1 MGEYFEQEFAAGAQ
15 KRRSWGGV
23 LLFAAGVIWV
33 VLAYQL
39 MAPFSDGDDRYS
51 SSRKCQSMLFYEG
64 DAPTWSDGTWD
75 DCRAERRWPEMLGWL
90 GLSVP
95 LSVAGA
101 VLYTSGATSLRMREY
116 MAEHR
121 IAAEKAAAAK
131 DLAEKRVSA
140 EKRDSTGKD

>member
-1 MGEYFEQEFAAGAQ
+1 MSEHFEQDFATSAQ
-15 KRRSWGGV
+15 RRRGWGGA
-23 LLFAAGVIWV
+23 LLLVAGIIWA

-39 MAPFSDGDDRYS
+39 MAPFSDGDDDSS

-64 DAPTWSDGTWD
+64 DDPTWQESTWD

-90 GLSVP
+90 ALSVP
-95 LSVAGA
+95 LSVGGA

-121 IAAEKAAAAK
+121 IAAAKSGAA
-131 DLAEKRVSA
+131 
-140 EKRDSTGKD
+140 GKG

>member
-1 MGEYFEQEFAAGAQ
+1 MSEHFEQDFATSAQRRRAWGGALLGAAG
-15 KRRSWGGV
+15 
-23 LLFAAGVIWV
+23 LIWL

-39 MAPFSDGDDRYS
+39 IAPFSEGDDS
-51 SSRKCQSMLFYEG
+51 SGSRKCQSMLFYEDEG
-64 DAPTWSDGTWD
+64 DDAPTWADATWD

-95 LSVAGA
+95 LSVGGA

-121 IAAEKAAAAK
+121 IAARVA
-131 DLAEKRVSA
+131 AEKDAARA
-140 EKRDSTGKD
+140 EKDAARKD

>member
-1 MGEYFEQEFAAGAQ
+1 MNQYFEQEFATAAQRRRVAGGA
-15 KRRSWGGV
+15 
-23 LLFAAGVIWV
+23 LLVVAGIIWV

-39 MAPFSDGDDRYS
+39 MAPFSEGDDDSS

-64 DAPTWSDGTWD
+64 DDPTWAEATWD

-95 LSVAGA
+95 LSVGGA
-101 VLYTSGATSLRMREY
+101 VLYTSGSTSLRIREY

-121 IAAEKAAAAK
+121 LAAK
-131 DLAEKRVSA
+131 DAAK
-140 EKRDSTGKD
+140 KD